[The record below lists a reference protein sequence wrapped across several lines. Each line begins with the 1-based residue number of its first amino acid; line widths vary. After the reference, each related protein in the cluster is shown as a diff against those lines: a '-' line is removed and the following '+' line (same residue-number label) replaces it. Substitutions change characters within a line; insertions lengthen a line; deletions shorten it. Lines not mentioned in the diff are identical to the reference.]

1 MSDISVFCDV
11 GAGLDRWFPLTA
23 ASKHDDVQGEVLV
36 EIVLIDQGTAGV
48 RGNRGQREM
57 GVKFWA

>member
-1 MSDISVFCDV
+1 MFCDV

-36 EIVLIDQGTAGV
+36 EIVLIDQGTGGV
-48 RGNRGQREM
+48 RGCRGQREGG
-57 GVKFWA
+57 GV